1 MYIVIVIML
10 PSEPSEAN
18 KDVYCVKLW

>member
-10 PSEPSEAN
+10 PSESSEAN